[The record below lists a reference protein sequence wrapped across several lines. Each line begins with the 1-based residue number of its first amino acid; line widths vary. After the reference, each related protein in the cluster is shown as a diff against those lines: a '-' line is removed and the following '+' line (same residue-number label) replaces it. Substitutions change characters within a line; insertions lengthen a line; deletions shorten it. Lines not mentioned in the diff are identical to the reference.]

1 MQTRINRKLLIIKK
15 LQKLTL
21 IDMAKKASILHFLNS
36 STFGLLYVHGL
47 GASKAPKGIDVLSV
61 LGE

>member
-21 IDMAKKASILHFLNS
+21 IDMAKKTTIVVFLNS

-47 GASKAPKGIDVLSV
+47 GVSCQKKV
-61 LGE
+61 